1 MISNDLAYQSQALQQ
16 RYRSGARWFFW
27 IAGLTIVTSLM
38 ALSGGGYAF
47 FLSLGVT
54 QFIDGV
60 AKGLAN
66 EMGDGVRVAGLVFDL
81 LVAGAFA
88 LIGWFALKRHL
99 WAFVVGLA
107 LFILDAL
114 VLLVF
119 QVWISFAF
127 HALVTYWIF
136 RGYQAARALSA
147 LEREQQVAQPPAP
160 PNFNE
165 QSSPANTAGTVLNLA
180 GE

>member
-1 MISNDLAYQSQALQQ
+1 MYSNDLAYQAHALQQ
-16 RYRSGARWFFW
+16 RYKSGARWFFW
-27 IAGLTIVTSLM
+27 IAGLTIITSVM

-81 LVAGAFA
+81 LVAGIFA

-99 WAFVVGLA
+99 WAFVVGMA
-107 LFILDAL
+107 LFALDAL
-114 VLLVF
+114 ILLVF
-119 QVWISFAF
+119 QVWISFVF

-136 RGYQAARALSA
+136 RGYQAGRALSA
-147 LEREQQVAQPPAP
+147 LEREMPAATPPAP
-160 PNFNE
+160 PDFSS
-165 QSSPANTAGTVLNLA
+165 QSTPATSPGTVLDLA